1 VDRAEDQ
8 VVQDRVLREGNE
20 ERRALRKQLRQRG
33 WQVGE
38 MEQHDGGVRLA
49 FWPAPHRGPA
59 PGVEP
64 LLITAPD
71 KTAAMRQA
79 VATLEA
85 QADPAT

>member
-1 VDRAEDQ
+1 MIAVRSLAVAAPTPRRPHLTGHLRAH
-8 VVQDRVLREGNE
+8 
-20 ERRALRKQLRQRG
+20 RG

-38 MEQHDGGVRLA
+38 MAQHADGVRLV
-49 FWPAPHRGPA
+49 FWPASHRGSA

-64 LLITAPD
+64 RLITAPD

>member
-1 VDRAEDQ
+1 MA
-8 VVQDRVLREGNE
+8 
-20 ERRALRKQLRQRG
+20 
-33 WQVGE
+33 
-38 MEQHDGGVRLA
+38 QHADGVRLA

-64 LLITAPD
+64 RLITAPD

-85 QADPAT
+85 QAYPAT

>member
-1 VDRAEDQ
+1 
-8 VVQDRVLREGNE
+8 VVPERVVPDRVRREGTE

-38 MEQHDGGVRLA
+38 MAQHADGVRLA

-64 LLITAPD
+64 RLITAPD